1 MHFEGKHGRIEYRI
15 VQPDDEIPDS
25 VKELL
30 AERRKFH
37 PPVSFEQMKAELELE
52 VILYALQQLYEQG
65 VIPHMMYENAV
76 PIALKKWKKEM
87 NERGLQ

>member
-1 MHFEGKHGRIEYRI
+1 MHLEGEHGRIVYRI

-25 VKELL
+25 VKEVL
-30 AERRKFH
+30 AERRRING
-37 PPVSFEQMKAELELE
+37 PVSFEQMKAELELE
-52 VILYALQQLYEQG
+52 VILYALEQLCAQG
-65 VIPHMMYENAV
+65 VISHMIYENAV

>member
-1 MHFEGKHGRIEYRI
+1 MDVRSLLFVSCAFGSA
-15 VQPDDEIPDS
+15 DDEIPDS

-30 AERRKFH
+30 AERRKFN

-52 VILYALQQLYEQG
+52 VILYALRQLYEQG

-76 PIALKKWKKEM
+76 PIALKKWKERM
-87 NERGLQ
+87 EARGLQ